1 MDTSHNLDIGEGSK
15 REVFFK
21 ILMGLS
27 GGAAIILSFWA
38 AMITGFMVGKSI
50 YILLY
55 ADGYKPSTFIIEKL
69 TFIKGNNAST
79 NRTYDTYW
87 ADGTIDG
94 KKEKFKLG
102 SYITGVIQSQKDLEA
117 QVHVG
122 QKLPVLYNPNAPE
135 KLDIRVQYPEKD
147 FKRTWER
154 RQDKMIHTA
163 YMPLAIALGICF
175 LSAIAINRIKTAFG
189 FFMGS
194 LFFVTF
200 AWVPTLLNLL
210 F

>member
-1 MDTSHNLDIGEGSK
+1 MEQPGAMDLTTGSK

-21 ILMGLS
+21 MLMGIS

-55 ADGYKPSTFIIEKL
+55 ADGYKPVTFVIEKL
-69 TFIKGNNAST
+69 TFVKGSNAS
-79 NRTYDTYW
+79 NHRTHDTYW
-87 ADGTIDG
+87 ADGTIEG
-94 KKEKFKLG
+94 KKEKFTLG
-102 SYITGVIQSQKDLEA
+102 SYITGVINSQEDLEA
-117 QVHVG
+117 QVRVG
-122 QKLPVLYNPNAPE
+122 KKLPVLYNPDAPV
-135 KLDIRVQYPEKD
+135 KLGIRVQYPEKD

-154 RQDKMIHTA
+154 LQKKMIHTA
-163 YMPLAIALGICF
+163 YLPMTIALGVCF

-189 FFMGS
+189 IFMGS
-194 LFFVTF
+194 LFFVAF